1 MTTLCFLDCETT
13 SLNDL
18 RGEVWE
24 IGLIVRNPG
33 QADAEHLWE
42 IRPNLATAD
51 PMSLKIARY
60 YERRTLDIHKPG
72 EAVELVSPRL
82 SGADDPPMFVD
93 AAYVARKLAEHLD
106 GAHAVGAVPDFDYRF
121 LRRFLNA
128 NNECWTAHH
137 HLIDVEAL
145 AVGFLHGKAA
155 QLAICEPGP
164 NWSAIAAET
173 VGRPWKST
181 SLYRTIGVNPEAYE
195 AHTALGDTRLVRDV
209 YDAIT
214 GGA

>member
-1 MTTLCFLDCETT
+1 MTKLCFLDCETT
-13 SLNDL
+13 SLDDQ

-42 IRPNLATAD
+42 IRPNLATTD

-72 EAVELVSPRL
+72 EAIELVSPRL
-82 SGADDPPMFVD
+82 CGADDPPMFVD
-93 AAYVARKLAEHLD
+93 ASYVARKLAEHLD

-121 LRRFLNA
+121 LRRFLRRY
-128 NNECWTAHH
+128 NECWTGHYP
-137 HLIDVEAL
+137 LIDVETL
-145 AVGFLHGKAA
+145 AVGYLQG
-155 QLAICEPGP
+155 
-164 NWSAIAAET
+164 IAAAAMD
-173 VGRPWKST
+173 VPDRSVSLPWKS
-181 SLYRTIGVNPEAYE
+181 SDLYRAVGVDPDKYG